1 VHETNAAEIALKSAV
16 ACERE
21 VARVDS
27 PAVEPGY
34 GPGHQVRRLV
44 APGQWQ
50 ATDPFLLL
58 NEDWFPDGIFDRHPH
73 RGIETVTYV
82 IDGGIR
88 HWDNHGNTGT
98 IGAGDAQWLTAG
110 RGLIHNEQPVTGEYV
125 HILQLWIN
133 LPEADKLV
141 PAHHQKLLAADMPVR
156 REPGVEIRVFS
167 GSSGSARATTRN
179 CAPVTMIEIC
189 LDSCARVAQAI
200 PSGFT
205 AFIVI
210 QDGDGM
216 IGAQSIAARAGQVV
230 WLASAERPSMI
241 SLEAGKEGLRAFL
254 FAGQPLHEP
263 VVAGGPFVMNTE
275 AELAECF
282 AEYRAQGVRFGL

>member
-1 VHETNAAEIALKSAV
+1 MHEANEADIALKSLAIS
-16 ACERE
+16 ERE

-27 PAVEPGY
+27 PALEPGY

-50 ATDPFLLL
+50 SADPFLLL

-82 IDGGIR
+82 LDGCIR
-88 HWDNHGNTGT
+88 HWDNHGNTGV

-110 RGLIHNEQPVTGEYV
+110 RGLIHNEQPVTGENV

-133 LPEADKLV
+133 LPAAKKLV
-141 PAHHQKLLAADMPVR
+141 PARHQNLLAADMPVR

-167 GSSGSARATTRN
+167 GSSGSIRATTHN
-179 CAPVTMIEIC
+179 YAPVTVIEIR
-189 LDSCARVAQAI
+189 LDSGARVVEAV

-205 AFIVI
+205 AFIVV
-210 QDGDGM
+210 QEGEGM
-216 IGAQSIAARAGQVV
+216 IGARSISTRAGQVV
-230 WLASAERPSMI
+230 WLASEERPSVI
-241 SLEAGKEGLRAFL
+241 SLEAGQGGMRAFL
-254 FAGQPLHEP
+254 FAGQPLREP
-263 VVAGGPFVMNTE
+263 VVAGGPFVTNTE
-275 AELAECF
+275 AELAEAF
-282 AEYRAQGVRFGL
+282 AEYRAQGMRFGL